1 MAAWKPGVRLRSRG
15 KRGVSCSVTLHW
27 WVMGFLQVAWLSGL
41 LKQLG
46 TRVATSFDENC
57 RMSKA
62 ASGHWRSFSP
72 TSLLEQSIPEPVFQN
87 SFPGWFWTPL
97 ERKAPHPLH
106 ADCPSKEFLPDVQ
119 VELPVIQ
126 FSEFSECLKQLP
138 GSCATCLC
146 QVLGWK
152 TTSHSI

>member
-1 MAAWKPGVRLRSRG
+1 MSRG

-87 SFPGWFWTPL
+87 SFPGWF
-97 ERKAPHPLH
+97 
-106 ADCPSKEFLPDVQ
+106 
-119 VELPVIQ
+119 
-126 FSEFSECLKQLP
+126 
-138 GSCATCLC
+138 
-146 QVLGWK
+146 
-152 TTSHSI
+152 